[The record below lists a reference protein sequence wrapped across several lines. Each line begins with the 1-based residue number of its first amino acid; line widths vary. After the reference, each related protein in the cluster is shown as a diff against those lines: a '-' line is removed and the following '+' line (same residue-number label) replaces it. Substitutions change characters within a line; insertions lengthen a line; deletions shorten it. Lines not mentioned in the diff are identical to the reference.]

1 VQAAWVVPALNP
13 GKDFA
18 VRLSLGFPYLAI
30 NQLALQGGKE
40 TFCHRIVVGVA
51 DGAHGGFDIRNTH
64 LALTFSTRAM
74 VRTANL
80 A

>member
-30 NQLALQGGKE
+30 NQLALQGGKKLSA
-40 TFCHRIVVGVA
+40 I
-51 DGAHGGFDIRNTH
+51 
-64 LALTFSTRAM
+64 ALS
-74 VRTANL
+74 
-80 A
+80 